1 MSRKWLLFSFC
12 LSVLLTLAPLSRAGL
27 TLRVDESATRV
38 SLKEPRI
45 EVSLSIENSAGEGPD
60 QKVQLEILDPENH
73 VCASAERI
81 ESIGRG
87 KQTLRFSLPFD
98 VAKLSERER
107 RQLLWHR
114 LHYRIT
120 AAEAQASVTAD
131 GIISLSEIT
140 PDLFEVRVAAAEM
153 AHEAM
158 RYQARVQA
166 IHPITRK
173 PAEGVRVDAVL
184 TLETDDDGGG
194 VKIPASGVTDS
205 KGYSI
210 LFFDLPARFPEFPHE
225 LRPAGGSIKLT
236 ARRGGFTT
244 ELENQVLVDQ
254 FPRLL
259 LSTDKPIYQPGQHLH
274 MRVLAL
280 SPTKHALANQDVIFR
295 IDDPENTNVFRDTAK
310 SSRFGVASVDW
321 SIPENARLG
330 DYWLKVALGAGEDSS
345 QTSVKVRISRY
356 DLPNFY
362 VKVQPDHTY
371 YLPGQNPEVKVSADY
386 LFGQPVTHG
395 HVRVVREAER
405 EWNYKEQKWDIEE
418 GDKYEGETDPSG
430 AFIAR
435 VKLAD
440 DHDDLGDEDYRR
452 FKDITY
458 AAYFTDPTTNRT
470 EQRRFDLRITKN
482 PIHIYVIRNDN
493 SYRENSQLPLEFY
506 VSTFYAD
513 GLPAQCRINISLK
526 HDNERKPNER
536 QQAKRFV
543 ALTTNRYGLA
553 KVSGLRLPSALH
565 DDDVELE
572 IAARDSHGK
581 EGFRKEEFTLDED
594 INEVRVE
601 TDKALYRPGEM
612 IVASIIS
619 SIPNQVVIV
628 DVGRDAVVLKSQTVR
643 LFGGRATVEIPY
655 KPEFKDRLTIAA
667 YADFADTPGMIS
679 TRTILYPR
687 NHDLKIDAQ
696 PMSRSYRPGD
706 EAEISFRVRGGGGRT
721 ASVLG
726 LAIVDKAVDERFRTD
741 GEFGNHSY
749 GFYGSMREVF
759 GNDDQIAGVT
769 LRDLE
774 HVDMAKPVPA
784 DLDLV
789 AEILLSQSQNY
800 RPSFFGGDSYDGE
813 QQKVFSDLTKSQL
826 AQAKDALTAHFT
838 KTGDY
843 PNTEERLRSLLSQ
856 TGIDL
861 LAVRD
866 PWGNPYRPVF
876 SIDKQSDV
884 LSFRSAGADK
894 RFGTDDDFSIES
906 DRWPYLRPLGEAI
919 DRTVREYHVRTG
931 GFIRDIDALS
941 AETAKQGLDLE
952 TLRDRWN
959 QPYRIKFDVD
969 QSSYVIRISSGGP
982 DRKFEQDDQY
992 FVGDDFLIWTS
1003 QIDYFAEAR
1012 TQIEGIF
1019 TQQLK
1024 NQNRFPQNERELSDS
1039 LRDSKQSLENL
1050 RDPWGRPYYATFKVQ
1065 PYYTDRIQIENRVEF
1080 GKSPVQQTQVTPVT
1094 AKATVINLRS
1104 MGADGR
1110 IGTPDDF
1117 DVATFAGGLTE
1128 QTGSDS
1134 KPSAANSPVVLSGT
1148 NGAIAG
1154 AITDPNRAA
1163 IAGVAITATR
1173 SSDSQSYSTSSDG
1186 DGKYIFASLLPGLYG
1201 LRFEAHGFMP
1211 TVITNVLVRSSNI
1224 VEVNVALQLGA
1235 ATESVTVTGSAPS
1248 LQTQVS
1254 NSFVLELPARGRQ
1267 LTRLRGVNVVTR
1279 SGGSQQS
1286 FTPRLREYFPE
1297 TLVWQ
1302 PSLETDKQGRA
1313 QLKFKLADNITT
1325 WKMSV
1330 IGSTEDGQIGTV
1342 EKEIKAFQPFFV
1354 EHDPPRI
1361 LTEGDEI
1368 SLPVVVRNYLD
1379 RAQTVNLEIK
1389 PESWFA
1395 LLGPATKSVN
1405 VAAGD
1410 ATRGTFD
1417 FRASASVKDG
1427 KQRITANAS
1436 DANEAIEK
1444 PVTVHP
1450 DGEEKSVTAS
1460 DVISESAAL
1469 TLDIPQTALPNSSR
1483 AELKIYPN
1491 LMAHVAESV
1500 EAIMSRPYGCGEQTI
1515 SSTYPSLLWLRN
1527 FKRTGTSALPAE
1539 GGALKAKAE
1548 RYLRAGYNRLL
1559 NYRDENGGFTYWGSG
1574 EPDIALTA
1582 YALRFLGEAKDLIAV
1597 DDDTITAG
1605 RAWLVKQQRG
1615 DSSWAAHDYG
1625 DKIENK
1631 RRTALLTAY
1640 VARVLAMTAPA
1651 AKIDG
1656 TSVANQQPSKQVSP
1670 ELKHA
1675 LDYLAARI
1683 DEIDEP
1689 YLIASYALAALEVK
1703 DAARAQQA
1711 IAKLRTLAHEE
1722 NGADYWSLETNTP
1735 FYGWGLAGRV

>member
-1 MSRKWLLFSFC
+1 MRRKWLLFSFC

-27 TLRVDESATRV
+27 TLRVNEAATRV
-38 SLKEPRI
+38 LFEH
-45 EVSLSIENSAGEGPD
+45 
-60 QKVQLEILDPENH
+60 Q
-73 VCASAERI
+73 SAEVALALENLFGKAVKQHVLI
-81 ESIGRG
+81 ELIDPQNHIRATADRVELIDRG
-87 KQTLRFSLPFD
+87 TQTLHLVLPFD
-98 VAKLSERER
+98 ISKLPEKDR
-107 RQLLWHR
+107 RQLLWYR
-114 LHYRIT
+114 LHYLISNN
-120 AAEAQASVTAD
+120 QAPLGVTAE

-158 RYQARVQA
+158 RYRARVQA
-166 IHPITRK
+166 IHPITKK
-173 PAEGVRVDAVL
+173 PAEGVRIEAIL
-184 TLETDDDGGG
+184 TLETDDTGSG
-194 VKIPASGVTDS
+194 VKLSAAGITDA

-244 ELENQVLVDQ
+244 ELENQILVDQ
-254 FPRLL
+254 FPRML

-274 MRVLAL
+274 MRALAL

-295 IDDPENTNVFRDTAK
+295 IDDPENTNVFRDTVK

-321 SIPENARLG
+321 LIPENARLG
-330 DYWLKVALGAGEDSS
+330 DYWLKVALGAGEDSG

-356 DLPNFY
+356 DLPNFS
-362 VKVQPDHTY
+362 VKVQPNQTY
-371 YLPGQNPEVKVSADY
+371 YLPGQNAEVKVSADY

-395 HVRVVREAER
+395 HVRVVREVER

-418 GDKYEGETDPSG
+418 GDKYEGETDATG

-435 VKLAD
+435 VELAD

-482 PIHIYVIRNDN
+482 PIHVYVIRNDN
-493 SYRENSQLPLEFY
+493 SYRENSKLPLEFY

-513 GLPAQCRINISLK
+513 GLPAQCRISISLK
-526 HDNERKPNER
+526 NDSERKPNQR
-536 QQAKRFV
+536 QQAKRLV
-543 ALTTNRYGLA
+543 TLTSNRYGLA
-553 KVSGLRLPSALH
+553 RVSGLRLPSALQ

-581 EGFRKEEFTLDED
+581 DGFRKEEFTLDED
-594 INEVRVE
+594 TNEVRVE
-601 TDKALYRPGEM
+601 TDKSLYRAGEP

-619 SIPNQVVIV
+619 SVPNQVVVV
-628 DVGRDAVVLKSQTVR
+628 DVGRDAVVLNSQIVR
-643 LFGGRATVEIPY
+643 LFGGRSSVEIPY
-655 KPEFKDRLTIAA
+655 KPEFKDRPTIAA
-667 YADFADTPGMIS
+667 YADFANTSGMIS
-679 TRTILYPR
+679 ARTILYPR

-696 PMSRSYRPGD
+696 LLAKSYRPGD
-706 EAEISFRVRGGGGRT
+706 EAEISFRVRGSGGRT
-721 ASVLG
+721 ASTLG

-741 GEFGNHSY
+741 GEFGNRSY
-749 GFYGSMREVF
+749 GFYGSIRQVL
-759 GNDDQIAGVT
+759 GDDDQIAGVT

-774 HVDMAKPVPA
+774 HVDTSKPVSA
-784 DLDLV
+784 DLELV
-789 AEILLSQSQNY
+789 AEILLNQSQNY
-800 RPSFFGGDSYDGE
+800 RPSFFGGDSYDFE

-826 AQAKDALTAHFT
+826 AQAKYTLTAHYA

-843 PNTEERLRSLLSQ
+843 PNNEVQLRSLLSQ
-856 TGIDL
+856 AGIDL
-861 LAVRD
+861 QAVHD
-866 PWGNPYRPVF
+866 PWGNPYRPMF

-906 DRWPYLRPLGEAI
+906 NRWAYFRPFGEAI

-931 GFIRDIDALS
+931 GFIRDIAALR
-941 AETAKQGLDLE
+941 AEAANQGLNLD

-969 QSSYVIRISSGGP
+969 QSSYVIKVSSSGP
-982 DRKFEQDDQY
+982 DKKFEEDQY
-992 FVGDDFLIWTS
+992 YIGDEFYIWAS

-1012 TQIEGIF
+1012 VEIEAIL

-1024 NQNRFPQNERELSDS
+1024 NQNRFPQNERELSAS
-1039 LRDSKQSLENL
+1039 LRDAKASLESL
-1050 RDPWGRPYYATFKVQ
+1050 RDPWGRPYYSTFKVQ
-1065 PYYTDRIQIENRVEF
+1065 PYYTDRIQNENRARF
-1080 GKSPVQQTQVTPVT
+1080 GESPIQQTQVTPVT

-1110 IGTPDDF
+1110 IGIPDDF
-1117 DVATFAGGLTE
+1117 DVATFAGVLTE

-1134 KPSAANSPVVLSGT
+1134 KPSVVSSPVVFSGT

-1154 AITDPNRAA
+1154 SITDPNGAA
-1163 IAGVAITATR
+1163 ITGVTITATR
-1173 SSDSQSYSTSSDG
+1173 SSDSQSYSTSSDD
-1186 DGKYIFASLLPGLYG
+1186 DGKYIFANLLPGLYE
-1201 LRFEAHGFMP
+1201 LRFEARGFTS

-1224 VEVNVALQLGA
+1224 VEVSVALQLGA
-1235 ATESVTVTGSAPS
+1235 TTETVTVTGSAPS
-1248 LQTQVS
+1248 LQTQAS
-1254 NSFVLELPARGRQ
+1254 NSVVLELPARGRQ
-1267 LTRLRGVNVVTR
+1267 LTQLRGVNIVTK
-1279 SGGSQQS
+1279 SGGAQQS
-1286 FTPRLREYFPE
+1286 STPRLREYLPE

-1302 PSLETDKQGRA
+1302 PALETDKQGRA

-1354 EHDPPRI
+1354 EHDPPRV

-1368 SLPVVVRNYLD
+1368 SVPVVVRNYLD
-1379 RAQTVNLEIK
+1379 SAQTVRLEIK

-1395 LLGPATKSVN
+1395 VLGPAAKSVN

-1410 ATRGTFD
+1410 ATRGIFD
-1417 FRASASVKDG
+1417 FRANAAVKDG
-1427 KQRITANAS
+1427 KQRITATGA
-1436 DANEAIEK
+1436 DANDAIEK

-1450 DGEEKSVTAS
+1450 DGEEKAVTAS
-1460 DVISESAAL
+1460 DVISDSAAL
-1469 TLDIPQTALPNSSR
+1469 TLDIPQTALPNSTR

-1500 EAIMSRPYGCGEQTI
+1500 EAIMARPYGCGEQTI
-1515 SSTYPSLLWLRN
+1515 SSTYPSLLYLRHY
-1527 FKRTGTSALPAE
+1527 KRMGPPATPTGRGSDSRAR
-1539 GGALKAKAE
+1539 AE

-1559 NYRDENGGFTYWGSG
+1559 NYRNESGGFTYWGSG
-1574 EPDIALTA
+1574 EPDLALTA
-1582 YALRFLGEAKDLIAV
+1582 YALRFLSEARELIAV
-1597 DDDTITAG
+1597 DEDPIKEA
-1605 RAWLVKQQRG
+1605 RAWLVKQQRADG
-1615 DSSWAAHDYG
+1615 SWAAHDYG
-1625 DKIENK
+1625 DKVENK
-1631 RRTALLTAY
+1631 PRTALLTAF
-1640 VARVLAMTAPA
+1640 VARVLAMTEAKNEVAASAKPSASAPKPA
-1651 AKIDG
+1651 DSSLA
-1656 TSVANQQPSKQVSP
+1656 
-1670 ELKHA
+1670 LKRA
-1675 LDYLAARI
+1675 LDYLSLRTE
-1683 DEIDEP
+1683 EIDEP
-1689 YLIASYALAALEVK
+1689 YLIASYSLAALEAS
-1703 DAARAQQA
+1703 D
-1711 IAKLRTLAHEE
+1711 T
-1722 NGADYWSLETNTP
+1722 
-1735 FYGWGLAGRV
+1735 